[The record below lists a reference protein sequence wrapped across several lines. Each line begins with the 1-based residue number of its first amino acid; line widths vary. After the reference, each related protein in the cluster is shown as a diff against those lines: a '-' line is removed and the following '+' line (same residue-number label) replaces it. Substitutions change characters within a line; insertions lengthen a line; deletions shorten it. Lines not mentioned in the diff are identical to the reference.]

1 LAAQTGNASPRQR
14 SLQFYAWNA
23 IGESEIPMAWSSA
36 GLRVSG
42 VALATK
48 LAVLFLSGAALA
60 EQHEELFQQ
69 IKTHMSEHLSKLP
82 NYTCHETIERTL
94 RIGSDWRHLDTVELE
109 VAFVGQ
115 KEIFAQPGQEKFDEQ
130 SVERLVK
137 GGTIGNN
144 ALGSHIDLIF
154 TQDVAEFRYAGACK
168 KDGRKAI
175 RYDLRVPIEK
185 SRFLVRHDGAVSVA
199 GYEGSVWVDAE
210 TLDPVRVDFK
220 VNQIPSS
227 LGVRLIE
234 ESLHYKKRTI
244 GNSEF
249 DLPDH
254 SELAATD
261 EKGNYS
267 LNIIKIDRCREFTGD
282 SVIKYG
288 EPSQGTAARSG
299 QDH

>member
-1 LAAQTGNASPRQR
+1 MAAR
-14 SLQFYAWNA
+14 L
-23 IGESEIPMAWSSA
+23 A
-36 GLRVSG
+36 GLF
-42 VALATK
+42 LA
-48 LAVLFLSGAALA
+48 GAALA
-60 EQHEELFQQ
+60 DQPDELFDR

-94 RIGSDWRHLDTVELE
+94 RIGTDFRHLDTVELE
-109 VAFVGQ
+109 VAFVGRR
-115 KEIFAQPGQEKFDEQ
+115 EIFAPPGQDKFDERSIEQ
-130 SVERLVK
+130 LVK

-154 TQDVAEFRYAGACK
+154 NQDVAEFKYGGACK

-175 RYDLRVPIEK
+175 RYDLRVPIER
-185 SRFLVRHDGAVSVA
+185 SQYLVRHNGVVSVA
-199 GYEGSVWVDAE
+199 GYEGSLWVDPD

-220 VNQIPSS
+220 VNRIPPV

-234 ESLHYKKRTI
+234 ESLHYKKRMI
-244 GNSEF
+244 GASEF

-261 EKGNYS
+261 EAGNYS
-267 LNIIKIDRCREFTGD
+267 LNIIKIDACREFTGD

-288 EPSQGTAARSG
+288 LPT
-299 QDH
+299 QDTPAHNDRDH